1 MCGTIRYKEKNE
13 KTKGGCLCFMDIEKI
28 FENAEC
34 EKALIKIAEGDNDAL
49 RTIYKYMHR
58 QIYAVAYA
66 VLRDFS
72 SADDVV
78 QETYVKII
86 EKAFSYRKGTNARA
100 WILSL
105 ARNISIDLL
114 RRRKF
119 ECDADT
125 LPTEG
130 ERFDEGSVLFSMEV
144 KRALDSLDDEERQII
159 TLKIYAGLKHKEIA
173 SLLGINEEACKKKYQ
188 RATAKLRELI

>member
-1 MCGTIRYKEKNE
+1 
-13 KTKGGCLCFMDIEKI
+13 MDLEKI

-34 EKALIKIAEGDNDAL
+34 EKAIVKIADGDHEAL
-49 RTIYKYMHR
+49 KTIHKFMNR

-72 SADDVV
+72 TADDIV

-100 WILSL
+100 WVLSI
-105 ARNISIDLL
+105 ARNIAIDIF

-119 ECDADT
+119 ECDGET
-125 LPTEG
+125 LPDEG
-130 ERFDEGSVLFSMEV
+130 DRFDEGSVLFSMEV
-144 KRALDSLDDEERQII
+144 KRALDTLDDEERQII
-159 TLKIYAGLKHKEIA
+159 TMKVYAGLKHKEIA
-173 SLLGINEEACKKKYQ
+173 PLLGINEEACKKKYQ
-188 RATAKLRELI
+188 RAIAKLRQLL